1 MWRAWLEERRPY
13 VEPWQHERT
22 LVRLKSGVF
31 PCKRPIAD
39 IDAPEILAVLK
50 RIDSRGSRL
59 PYTAFAAKLA
69 ESGRFVR

>member
-1 MWRAWLEERRPY
+1 MASREDVGAAERRCFL
-13 VEPWQHERT
+13 W
-22 LVRLKSGVF
+22 LD
-31 PCKRPIAD
+31 KRPIAE